1 MPVDFAIV
9 CKTYRPDLRRA
20 QRLLNSLVAHNKERL
35 RVAVI
40 VPAQDLDI
48 FRDALPAHSCE
59 LLSDE
64 DVVAHQPGAARLDLL
79 ARYRN
84 TTGSK
89 SQQVIK
95 AEAWRALGCS
105 AYLCA
110 DADAVFLRDFGLSDF
125 MTAGGDLYTQ
135 IHQSKDY
142 LTLAINRGHA
152 NVSENFQR
160 ESSEF
165 KAIFGRQ
172 GPDYDFGPIPAPWSA
187 NVWANL
193 CQHYLEPRGETLWDA
208 IDRAPS
214 EMRWYGESLLA
225 WGGIPL
231 IPIEPLFRVYH
242 YDWQYLLMK
251 KYGETSR
258 TVVSRYLGAV
268 YQSNWQ
274 YEMDLPGHRTRA
286 SLAVRRIKRML
297 RSWS

>member
-1 MPVDFAIV
+1 MSTDFAIV

-20 QRLLNSLVAHNKERL
+20 QRLINSIATHNKDRL

-48 FRDALPAHSCE
+48 FRNTLPANSCE

-64 DVVAHQPGAARLDLL
+64 DVVAQQPGAKHLDLL
-79 ARYRN
+79 GRYRATAGN
-84 TTGSK
+84 K

-105 AYLCA
+105 AYLCT
-110 DADAVFLRDFGLSDF
+110 DADAVFLRDFRLSDF
-125 MTAGGDLYTQ
+125 MTPNAEIYTQ

-142 LTLAINRGHA
+142 LTLATNRGHPE
-152 NVSENFQR
+152 VRDNFLR

-165 KAIFGRQ
+165 KTIFGRQ

-187 NVWANL
+187 KVWNDL
-193 CQHYLEPRGETLWDA
+193 SQRYLEPRKETLWDA
-208 IDRAPS
+208 IEHAPC

-225 WGGIPL
+225 WGAIPIL
-231 IPIEPLFRVYH
+231 PIEPLFRVYH
-242 YDWQYLLMK
+242 YDWQFSLMQ
-251 KYGETSR
+251 KYGETKK
-258 TVVSRYLGAV
+258 TITNHYLGAV

-274 YEMDLPGHRTRA
+274 YEMDMPGHRTQSSIAIRK
-286 SLAVRRIKRML
+286 IKRWI
-297 RSWS
+297 RA